1 MEMTKGNLWR
11 QIWIYSVPLM
21 LTNLLQVFFN
31 LADVAVV
38 GKFAGPIS
46 LGGVGS
52 TTLLVTLTTGFLIG
66 MSNGVNTLTAL
77 FIGSGEKDR
86 EVKTVHTGF
95 VLCLVTGLAV
105 LILGIIF
112 ANPILSLLGTKDE
125 LFSEASIYFK
135 IYMLGSPALAIYNYG
150 NAVLSAA
157 GDTKKPLKYLTTAG
171 VINVLLNLVFV
182 IGLGMQA
189 SGVALA
195 SILSQYVS
203 AILIL
208 RALLK
213 TTETYGLQIGRI
225 LVGKKANRNDS
236 AFSLVADHV
245 EEISTEPEVAD
256 QTTTTTKPV
265 VTMHTKATT
274 KSVVTVHTKA
284 TTKPGV
290 VGQIIATT
298 KLLVDWRIAARILN
312 ISIPAAFQ
320 YSLFAIANLV
330 VQSAVNSFDHIT
342 VEGNSAAMNA
352 DAVIYDMMAAF
363 YTACSS
369 FIAQNYG
376 AGNKD
381 RIRKTY
387 LITTFYSFMV
397 GFVLGGLLFV
407 FKTQFLFLFTSDQQV
422 IQQGA
427 IRISVMAFSYCVSAL
442 MDNATAGARGLGK
455 TLVPTV
461 AIIFGSV
468 VYRVLWIMTVFAHFH
483 TLQSLYLLYVTAWT
497 FTAIIGNTYFVG
509 LYKKIPLKRADA

>member
-135 IYMLGSPALAIYNYG
+135 IYMLGSPALAIYYYG

-157 GDTKKPLKYLTTAG
+157 GDTKKPLKSLTTAG

-245 EEISTEPEVAD
+245 EEISTEPEVVD

-397 GFVLGGLLFV
+397 GFVLGGLLFA

-509 LYKKIPLKRADA
+509 LYKKIPLKKNA

>member
-1 MEMTKGNLWR
+1 
-11 QIWIYSVPLM
+11 M

-46 LGGVGS
+46 LGGVDS

-157 GDTKKPLKYLTTAG
+157 GDTKKPLKYLTIAG
-171 VINVLLNLVFV
+171 IINVLLNLVFV

-225 LVGKKANRNDS
+225 LVGKKDNRNDS

-320 YSLFAIANLV
+320 YSLFAVANLV

-397 GFVLGGLLFV
+397 GFVLGGLLFA

>member
-1 MEMTKGNLWR
+1 
-11 QIWIYSVPLM
+11 M

-195 SILSQYVS
+195 SIFSQYVS

-225 LVGKKANRNDS
+225 LVGKKDNRNDS

-274 KSVVTVHTKA
+274 KPVVTVHTKA

-397 GFVLGGLLFV
+397 GFVLGGLLFA

-468 VYRVLWIMTVFAHFH
+468 VYRVLWIMTVFTHFH

-509 LYKKIPLKRADA
+509 LYRKIPLKKNA

>member
-86 EVKTVHTGF
+86 EVKIVHTGF
-95 VLCLVTGLAV
+95 LLCLVTGLAV

-225 LVGKKANRNDS
+225 LVGKKANRNDR

-245 EEISTEPEVAD
+245 EEISTEPAAVD

-274 KSVVTVHTKA
+274 KPVVTVHTKA

-320 YSLFAIANLV
+320 YSLFAVANLV

-397 GFVLGGLLFV
+397 GFVLGGLLFA

-509 LYKKIPLKRADA
+509 LYRKIPLKKNA

>member
-1 MEMTKGNLWR
+1 MELTKGNLWK

-95 VLCLVTGLAV
+95 VLCLATGLAV

-157 GDTKKPLKYLTTAG
+157 GDTKKPLKYLTIAG
-171 VINVLLNLVFV
+171 IINVLLNLVFV

-213 TTETYGLQIGRI
+213 TTETYGLQLGRI
-225 LVGKKANRNDS
+225 LAGKKANRNDS
-236 AFSLVADHV
+236 AFSLAADHV
-245 EEISTEPEVAD
+245 EEISAEPEVVD
-256 QTTTTTKPV
+256 QTTAITKP
-265 VTMHTKATT
+265 
-274 KSVVTVHTKA
+274 VVTVHTKA
-284 TTKPGV
+284 TTEPAV
-290 VGQIIATT
+290 VDQTIATT
-298 KLLVDWRIAARILN
+298 KLLVDWKIAARILN

-320 YSLFAIANLV
+320 YSLFAVANLV

-369 FIAQNYG
+369 FVAQNYG

-397 GFVLGGLLFV
+397 GFVLGSLLFV
-407 FKTQFLFLFTSDQQV
+407 FKNQFLFLFTSDQQV

>member
-1 MEMTKGNLWR
+1 
-11 QIWIYSVPLM
+11 M

-95 VLCLVTGLAV
+95 VLCLATGLAV

-213 TTETYGLQIGRI
+213 TTETYGLQFGRI
-225 LVGKKANRNDS
+225 LAGKKANRNDS

-274 KSVVTVHTKA
+274 KPVVTVHTKA

-298 KLLVDWRIAARILN
+298 KLLVDWRIAGRILN

-397 GFVLGGLLFV
+397 GFVLGGLLFA

>member
-1 MEMTKGNLWR
+1 MELTKGNLWK

-52 TTLLVTLTTGFLIG
+52 TTLLVALTTGFLIG

-95 VLCLVTGLAV
+95 VLCLATGLAV

-157 GDTKKPLKYLTTAG
+157 GDTKKPLKYLTIAG
-171 VINVLLNLVFV
+171 IINVLLNLVFV

-236 AFSLVADHV
+236 AFSLVANHV

-274 KSVVTVHTKA
+274 KPVVTVHTKA

-320 YSLFAIANLV
+320 YSLFAVANLV

-397 GFVLGGLLFV
+397 GFVRGGLLFA
-407 FKTQFLFLFTSDQQV
+407 FRTQFLFLFTSDQQV

>member
-135 IYMLGSPALAIYNYG
+135 IYMLGSPALAIYYYG

-245 EEISTEPEVAD
+245 EEISTEPEVVD

-397 GFVLGGLLFV
+397 GFVLGGLLFA

-509 LYKKIPLKRADA
+509 LYKKIPLKKNA

>member
-1 MEMTKGNLWR
+1 MELTKGNLWK

-157 GDTKKPLKYLTTAG
+157 GDTKKPLKYLTIAG
-171 VINVLLNLVFV
+171 IINVLLNLVFV

-225 LVGKKANRNDS
+225 LVGKKDNRNDS

-245 EEISTEPEVAD
+245 EEISAEPEVVD
-256 QTTTTTKPV
+256 QTTAITKPV

-274 KSVVTVHTKA
+274 KPVVTVHTKA

-397 GFVLGGLLFV
+397 GFVLGGLLFA

>member
-157 GDTKKPLKYLTTAG
+157 GDTKKPLKYLTIAG
-171 VINVLLNLVFV
+171 IINVLLNLVFV

-195 SILSQYVS
+195 SIFSQYVS

-225 LVGKKANRNDS
+225 LVGKKDNRNDS

-274 KSVVTVHTKA
+274 KPVVTVHTKA

-407 FKTQFLFLFTSDQQV
+407 FKNQFLFLFTSDQQV

-509 LYKKIPLKRADA
+509 LYRKIPLKKNA

>member
-1 MEMTKGNLWR
+1 
-11 QIWIYSVPLM
+11 M

-245 EEISTEPEVAD
+245 EEISTEPEVVD
-256 QTTTTTKPV
+256 QTTATTKP
-265 VTMHTKATT
+265 
-274 KSVVTVHTKA
+274 VVTVHTKA

-397 GFVLGGLLFV
+397 GFVLGGLLFA

-509 LYKKIPLKRADA
+509 LYKKIPLKKNA

>member
-1 MEMTKGNLWR
+1 M
-11 QIWIYSVPLM
+11 
-21 LTNLLQVFFN
+21 
-31 LADVAVV
+31 
-38 GKFAGPIS
+38 
-46 LGGVGS
+46 
-52 TTLLVTLTTGFLIG
+52 
-66 MSNGVNTLTAL
+66 
-77 FIGSGEKDR
+77 
-86 EVKTVHTGF
+86 
-95 VLCLVTGLAV
+95 

-157 GDTKKPLKYLTTAG
+157 GDTKKPLKYLTIAG
-171 VINVLLNLVFV
+171 IINVLLNLVFV

-203 AILIL
+203 AVLIL

-245 EEISTEPEVAD
+245 EEISTEPEVVD

-274 KSVVTVHTKA
+274 KPVVSVHTKA

-407 FKTQFLFLFTSDQQV
+407 FKNQFLFLFTSDQQV

-509 LYKKIPLKRADA
+509 LYKKIPLKKNA

>member
-245 EEISTEPEVAD
+245 EEISTEPEVVE
-256 QTTTTTKPV
+256 QTTATTKPV
-265 VTMHTKATT
+265 VSVHTKATT
-274 KSVVTVHTKA
+274 KPVVTVHTKA

-397 GFVLGGLLFV
+397 GFVLGGLLFA

-509 LYKKIPLKRADA
+509 LYKKIPLKKNA

>member
-245 EEISTEPEVAD
+245 EEISAEPEVVD
-256 QTTTTTKPV
+256 QTTAITKP
-265 VTMHTKATT
+265 
-274 KSVVTVHTKA
+274 VVTVHTKA

-320 YSLFAIANLV
+320 YSLFAVANLV

-407 FKTQFLFLFTSDQQV
+407 FKNQFLFLFTSDQQV

-509 LYKKIPLKRADA
+509 LYRKIPLKKNA

>member
-1 MEMTKGNLWR
+1 
-11 QIWIYSVPLM
+11 M

-95 VLCLVTGLAV
+95 VLCLATGLAV

-213 TTETYGLQIGRI
+213 ITETYGLQFGRI
-225 LVGKKANRNDS
+225 LAGKKANRNDS

-256 QTTTTTKPV
+256 QTTTTTKTV

-274 KSVVTVHTKA
+274 KPVVTVHTKA

-320 YSLFAIANLV
+320 YSLFAVANLV

-397 GFVLGGLLFV
+397 GFVLGGLLFA

>member
-1 MEMTKGNLWR
+1 MELTKGNLWK

-95 VLCLVTGLAV
+95 VLCLATGLAV

-157 GDTKKPLKYLTTAG
+157 GDTKKPLKYLTIAG
-171 VINVLLNLVFV
+171 IINVLLNLVFV

-213 TTETYGLQIGRI
+213 TTETYGLQFGRI
-225 LVGKKANRNDS
+225 LAGKKANRNDS
-236 AFSLVADHV
+236 AFSLAADHV
-245 EEISTEPEVAD
+245 EEISAEPEVVD
-256 QTTTTTKPV
+256 QTTAITKPV
-265 VTMHTKATT
+265 VTVHTKTIT
-274 KSVVTVHTKA
+274 KPVVTVHTKA
-284 TTKPGV
+284 TTEPAV
-290 VGQIIATT
+290 VDQTIATT
-298 KLLVDWRIAARILN
+298 KLLVDWKIAARILN

-320 YSLFAIANLV
+320 YSLFAVANLV

-369 FIAQNYG
+369 FVAQNYG

-397 GFVLGGLLFV
+397 GFVLGSLLFV
-407 FKTQFLFLFTSDQQV
+407 FKNQFLFLFTSDQQV

-509 LYKKIPLKRADA
+509 LYKKIPLKKNA

>member
-86 EVKTVHTGF
+86 EIKTVHTGF
-95 VLCLVTGLAV
+95 VLCLITGLTV

-112 ANPILSLLGTKDE
+112 ANPILSLLGTKNE

-213 TTETYGLQIGRI
+213 TTETYGLQFGRI

-245 EEISTEPEVAD
+245 EEISTESAVGD
-256 QTTTTTKPV
+256 QT
-265 VTMHTKATT
+265 MATT
-274 KSVVTVHTKA
+274 ESTVVVHTKA
-284 TTKPGV
+284 ITELAV
-290 VGQIIATT
+290 VGQTIATT

-320 YSLFAIANLV
+320 YSLFAVANLV

-352 DAVIYDMMAAF
+352 DAVLYDMMAAF

-407 FKTQFLFLFTSDQQV
+407 FKNQFLFLFTSDQQV

-455 TLVPTV
+455 TLVHTV

-509 LYKKIPLKRADA
+509 LYKRISVKQEVV

>member
-66 MSNGVNTLTAL
+66 LSNGVNTLTAL

-225 LVGKKANRNDS
+225 LIGEKANRNDS
-236 AFSLVADHV
+236 AFSLIADHV
-245 EEISTEPEVAD
+245 EEISTEPEVVE
-256 QTTTTTKPV
+256 QTTVTTKPV
-265 VTMHTKATT
+265 VTVHAKTNTKP
-274 KSVVTVHTKA
+274 VVTVHTKA
-284 TTKPGV
+284 TTELAV
-290 VGQIIATT
+290 VGQTIATT

-320 YSLFAIANLV
+320 YSLFAVANLV

-407 FKTQFLFLFTSDQQV
+407 FKNQFLFLFTSDQQV

-509 LYKKIPLKRADA
+509 LYKRISVKQEVV

>member
-1 MEMTKGNLWR
+1 MELTKGNLWK

-95 VLCLVTGLAV
+95 VLCLATGLAV

-157 GDTKKPLKYLTTAG
+157 GDTKKPLKYLTIAG
-171 VINVLLNLVFV
+171 IINVLLNLVFV

-225 LVGKKANRNDS
+225 LVGKKDNRNDS
-236 AFSLVADHV
+236 AFSLAADHV
-245 EEISTEPEVAD
+245 EEISAEPEVVD
-256 QTTTTTKPV
+256 QTTAITKPV
-265 VTMHTKATT
+265 VTVHTKTIT
-274 KSVVTVHTKA
+274 KPVVTVHTKA
-284 TTKPGV
+284 TTEPAV
-290 VGQIIATT
+290 VDQTIATT
-298 KLLVDWRIAARILN
+298 KLLVDWKIAARILN

-320 YSLFAIANLV
+320 YSLFAVANLV

-397 GFVLGGLLFV
+397 GFVLGGLLFA

-509 LYKKIPLKRADA
+509 L

>member
-135 IYMLGSPALAIYNYG
+135 IYMLGSPALAIYYYG

-157 GDTKKPLKYLTTAG
+157 GDTKKPLKSLTTAG

-397 GFVLGGLLFV
+397 GFVLGGLLFA

-509 LYKKIPLKRADA
+509 LYKKIPLKKNA

>member
-245 EEISTEPEVAD
+245 EEISTEPEVVD
-256 QTTTTTKPV
+256 QTTATTKP
-265 VTMHTKATT
+265 
-274 KSVVTVHTKA
+274 VVTVHTKA

-397 GFVLGGLLFV
+397 GFVLGGLLFA

-497 FTAIIGNTYFVG
+497 FTAFIGNTYFVG

>member
-1 MEMTKGNLWR
+1 MELTKGNLWK

-95 VLCLVTGLAV
+95 VLCLATGLAV

-157 GDTKKPLKYLTTAG
+157 GDTKKPLKYLTIAG
-171 VINVLLNLVFV
+171 IINVLLNLVFV

-213 TTETYGLQIGRI
+213 TTETYGLQFGRI
-225 LVGKKANRNDS
+225 LAGKKANRNDS
-236 AFSLVADHV
+236 AFSLAADHV
-245 EEISTEPEVAD
+245 EEISAEPEVVD
-256 QTTTTTKPV
+256 QTTAITKPV

-274 KSVVTVHTKA
+274 KPVVTVHTKA
-284 TTKPGV
+284 TTKPAV
-290 VGQIIATT
+290 VDQTIATT
-298 KLLVDWRIAARILN
+298 KLLVDWKIAARILN

-320 YSLFAIANLV
+320 YSLFAVANLV

-397 GFVLGGLLFV
+397 GFVLGGLLFA

>member
-225 LVGKKANRNDS
+225 LVGKKANRNDR

-245 EEISTEPEVAD
+245 EEISTEPAAVD

-274 KSVVTVHTKA
+274 KPVVTVHTKA

-397 GFVLGGLLFV
+397 GFVLGGLLFA

-509 LYKKIPLKRADA
+509 LYKKIPLKKNA

>member
-1 MEMTKGNLWR
+1 MELTKGNLWK

-157 GDTKKPLKYLTTAG
+157 GDTKKPLKYLTIAG
-171 VINVLLNLVFV
+171 IINVLLNLVFV

-225 LVGKKANRNDS
+225 LVGKKDNRNDS

-265 VTMHTKATT
+265 VSTHIKATT
-274 KSVVTVHTKA
+274 KPVVTVHTKA

-397 GFVLGGLLFV
+397 GFVLGSLLFV
-407 FKTQFLFLFTSDQQV
+407 FKNQFLFLFTSDQQV

>member
-225 LVGKKANRNDS
+225 LVGKKDNRNDS

-256 QTTTTTKPV
+256 QTTTTTKTV

-274 KSVVTVHTKA
+274 KPVVTVHTKA

-290 VGQIIATT
+290 VEQIIATT

-320 YSLFAIANLV
+320 YSLFAVANLV

-397 GFVLGGLLFV
+397 GFVLGGLLFA

-509 LYKKIPLKRADA
+509 LYRKIPLKKNA

>member
-1 MEMTKGNLWR
+1 
-11 QIWIYSVPLM
+11 M

-95 VLCLVTGLAV
+95 VLCLATGLAV

-157 GDTKKPLKYLTTAG
+157 GDTKKPLKYLTIAG
-171 VINVLLNLVFV
+171 IINVLLNLVFV

-213 TTETYGLQIGRI
+213 TTETYGLQFGRI
-225 LVGKKANRNDS
+225 LAGKKANRNDS
-236 AFSLVADHV
+236 AFSLAADHV
-245 EEISTEPEVAD
+245 EEISAEPEVVD
-256 QTTTTTKPV
+256 QTTAITKPV
-265 VTMHTKATT
+265 VTVHTKTIT
-274 KSVVTVHTKA
+274 KPVVTVHTKA
-284 TTKPGV
+284 TTEPAV
-290 VGQIIATT
+290 VDQTIATT
-298 KLLVDWRIAARILN
+298 KLLVDWKIAARILN

-320 YSLFAIANLV
+320 YSLFAVANLV

-397 GFVLGGLLFV
+397 GFVLGSLLFV
-407 FKTQFLFLFTSDQQV
+407 FKNQFLFLFTSDQQV

>member
-1 MEMTKGNLWR
+1 
-11 QIWIYSVPLM
+11 M

-95 VLCLVTGLAV
+95 VLCLATGLAV

-157 GDTKKPLKYLTTAG
+157 GDTKKPLKYLTIAG
-171 VINVLLNLVFV
+171 IINVLLNLVFV

-195 SILSQYVS
+195 SIFSQYVS

-213 TTETYGLQIGRI
+213 TTETYGLQFGRI
-225 LVGKKANRNDS
+225 LVGKKDNRNDS
-236 AFSLVADHV
+236 AFSLAADHV
-245 EEISTEPEVAD
+245 EEISAEPEVVD
-256 QTTTTTKPV
+256 QTTAITKPV
-265 VTMHTKATT
+265 VTVHTKTIT
-274 KSVVTVHTKA
+274 KPVVTVHTKA
-284 TTKPGV
+284 TTEPAV
-290 VGQIIATT
+290 VDQTIATT
-298 KLLVDWRIAARILN
+298 KLLVDWKIAARILN

-320 YSLFAIANLV
+320 YSLFAVANLV

-397 GFVLGGLLFV
+397 GFVLGSLLFV
-407 FKTQFLFLFTSDQQV
+407 FKNQFLFLFTSDQQV

-483 TLQSLYLLYVTAWT
+483 PLQSLYLLYVTAWT

>member
-320 YSLFAIANLV
+320 YSLFAVANLV

-509 LYKKIPLKRADA
+509 LYKKIPLKKNA

>member
-195 SILSQYVS
+195 SILSQYIS

-407 FKTQFLFLFTSDQQV
+407 FKNQFLFLFTSDQQV

>member
-1 MEMTKGNLWR
+1 
-11 QIWIYSVPLM
+11 M

-265 VTMHTKATT
+265 VT
-274 KSVVTVHTKA
+274 VHTKA

-320 YSLFAIANLV
+320 YSLFAVANLV

-342 VEGNSAAMNA
+342 VEGNPAAMNA

-509 LYKKIPLKRADA
+509 LYKKIPLKKNA

>member
-157 GDTKKPLKYLTTAG
+157 GDTKKPLKYLTIAG
-171 VINVLLNLVFV
+171 IINVLLNLVFV

-245 EEISTEPEVAD
+245 EEISTEPEVVE
-256 QTTTTTKPV
+256 QTTATTKPV

-274 KSVVTVHTKA
+274 KPVVTVHTKA

-397 GFVLGGLLFV
+397 GFVLGGLLFA

-509 LYKKIPLKRADA
+509 LYKKIPLKKNA

>member
-1 MEMTKGNLWR
+1 
-11 QIWIYSVPLM
+11 M

-256 QTTTTTKPV
+256 QTTTTTKTV

-274 KSVVTVHTKA
+274 KPVVTVHTKA

-397 GFVLGGLLFV
+397 GFVLGGLLFA

>member
-213 TTETYGLQIGRI
+213 TTETYGLQFGRI
-225 LVGKKANRNDS
+225 LVGKKDNRNDS

-256 QTTTTTKPV
+256 QTTTTTKP
-265 VTMHTKATT
+265 
-274 KSVVTVHTKA
+274 VVTVHTKA

-397 GFVLGGLLFV
+397 GFVLGGLLFA

-509 LYKKIPLKRADA
+509 LYRKIPLKKNA

>member
-1 MEMTKGNLWR
+1 MEMTKGNLWK

-31 LADVAVV
+31 LADIAVV

-77 FIGSGEKDR
+77 YIGSGEKDR

-95 VLCLVTGLAV
+95 VLCVGTGVGVLA
-105 LILGIIF
+105 LGIVF
-112 ANPILSLLGTKDE
+112 ANSILRLLGTKPE
-125 LFSEASIYFK
+125 LFAEASVYFK

-157 GDTKKPLKYLTTAG
+157 GDTKKPLKYLTIAG
-171 VINVLLNLVFV
+171 VINVFLNLVFV
-182 IGLGMQA
+182 IGFKMQA

-203 AILIL
+203 ALLIL
-208 RALLK
+208 SALLK
-213 TTETYGLQIGRI
+213 TTEAYRLEPLRI
-225 LVGKKANRNDS
+225 FIGKKNCKGRQKFPIKAIPEQASQMIGAASLEQKSRMTGPASHEQASVNVES
-236 AFSLVADHV
+236 A
-245 EEISTEPEVAD
+245 
-256 QTTTTTKPV
+256 
-265 VTMHTKATT
+265 
-274 KSVVTVHTKA
+274 
-284 TTKPGV
+284 
-290 VGQIIATT
+290 
-298 KLLVDWRIAARILN
+298 VDGKIAARILR

-320 YSLFAIANLV
+320 YSLFAVANLV
-330 VQSAVNSFDHIT
+330 VQSAVNSFNHIT

-376 AGNKD
+376 AGNKE
-381 RIRKTY
+381 RIKKTY

-397 GFVLGGLLFV
+397 GLVLGGLLFI
-407 FKTQFLFLFTSDQQV
+407 FKNQFLFLFTSDQQV

-427 IRISVMAFSYCVSAL
+427 IRISIMGLSYCVSAL

-455 TLVPTV
+455 TLVPTI

-468 VYRVLWIMTVFAHFH
+468 VYRVLWIVTVFAYFR
-483 TLQSLYLLYVTAWT
+483 TLQSLYLLYVTAWI

-509 LYKKIPLKRADA
+509 VYRKIPVKKEPKHYTVSNS

>member
-265 VTMHTKATT
+265 VT
-274 KSVVTVHTKA
+274 VHTKA

-320 YSLFAIANLV
+320 YSLFAVANLV

-468 VYRVLWIMTVFAHFH
+468 VYRVLWIITVFAHFH

-509 LYKKIPLKRADA
+509 LYKKIPLKKNA

>member
-1 MEMTKGNLWR
+1 MEMTKGNLWK

-95 VLCLVTGLAV
+95 VLCLATGLAV

-157 GDTKKPLKYLTTAG
+157 GDTKKPLKYLTIAG
-171 VINVLLNLVFV
+171 IINVLLNLVFV

-225 LVGKKANRNDS
+225 LVGKKDNRNDS

-256 QTTTTTKPV
+256 QTTTTTKP
-265 VTMHTKATT
+265 
-274 KSVVTVHTKA
+274 VVTVHTKA

-397 GFVLGGLLFV
+397 GFVLGGLLFA

-509 LYKKIPLKRADA
+509 LYKQLPLKKNA

>member
-225 LVGKKANRNDS
+225 LVGKKDNRNDS

-245 EEISTEPEVAD
+245 EEISTEPAAVD

-274 KSVVTVHTKA
+274 KPVVTVHTKA

-407 FKTQFLFLFTSDQQV
+407 FKNQFLFLFTSDQQV

-509 LYKKIPLKRADA
+509 LYKKITMKKENA

>member
-225 LVGKKANRNDS
+225 LVGKKANRNDR

-274 KSVVTVHTKA
+274 KPVVTVHTKA

-397 GFVLGGLLFV
+397 GFVLGGLLFA

-468 VYRVLWIMTVFAHFH
+468 VYRVLWIMTVFAYFH

-509 LYKKIPLKRADA
+509 LYRKIPLKKNA

>member
-1 MEMTKGNLWR
+1 MEMTKGNLWK

-66 MSNGVNTLTAL
+66 MSNGVNTLAAL

-245 EEISTEPEVAD
+245 EEISTEPEVVD
-256 QTTTTTKPV
+256 QTTATTKPV
-265 VTMHTKATT
+265 VTVHTKATT
-274 KSVVTVHTKA
+274 KSVVTVHTKT

-397 GFVLGGLLFV
+397 GFVLGGLLFA

-509 LYKKIPLKRADA
+509 LYKKIPLKKNA